1 MIFYIIG
8 KGIMFEKCKEL
19 LIKKGY
25 TVHNAE
31 NKLNTIVEK
40 KAILLS
46 IMNEKIINS
55 SFIKQFDLAVNFH
68 NAPLPKYAGL
78 YSSTFAVLKKEKI
91 WGATWHILNNKI
103 DSGDIVVQ
111 KKFKISEDLS
121 AYELDLLSMYHGYKL
136 FEKLL
141 KIVKKNLNF
150 KSIKQNLKLRTY
162 YGKKDHN
169 FLLKKSLINK
179 NYSIN
184 KINRIIKAFDVS
196 KNKKNKILC
205 PKIKI
210 NNKIFI
216 LINPILSKEK
226 IKNNDVGYINQ
237 KLKKKYFLN
246 SRITEF

>member
-8 KGIMFEKCKEL
+8 KGIMLEKCKEF
-19 LIKKGY
+19 LIKKGHK
-25 TVHNAE
+25 VRNVK
-31 NKLNTIVEK
+31 NNLNVIVEK

-55 SFIKQFDLAVNFH
+55 SFINQFDLAVNFH

-103 DSGDIVVQ
+103 DCGDIVVQ

-141 KIVKKNLNF
+141 KLIERNFNF
-150 KSIKQNLKLRTY
+150 KLIRQNMKSRTY
-162 YGKKDHN
+162 YGKKHHN

-179 NYSIN
+179 NYSIK

-196 KNKKNKILC
+196 KNKKNKIIY

-226 IKNNDVGYINQ
+226 IKNNDASYINQ

-246 SRITEF
+246 SRIAEF